1 MMDTVSATLAEIT
14 ATEEASLATFGQ
26 LVKAKTEEIDAL
38 TAAIEDKTQRIG
50 DLGVQIVGMKDVGAP
65 FVPLSSW

>member
-1 MMDTVSATLAEIT
+1 MIDTVSATLAEIT
-14 ATEEASLATFGQ
+14 ATEEASLATFDQ

-50 DLGVQIVGMKDVGAP
+50 DLGVQIIGMKEDLSDVEE
-65 FVPLSSW
+65 

>member
-14 ATEEASLATFGQ
+14 VTEEASLATFDQ

-38 TAAIEDKTQRIG
+38 TAVIEDKTQCIG
-50 DLGVQIVGMKDVGAP
+50 DSGVQIVGMKDDLRDVEE
-65 FVPLSSW
+65 

>member
-1 MMDTVSATLAEIT
+1 M
-14 ATEEASLATFGQ
+14 ATFDQ

>member
-14 ATEEASLATFGQ
+14 ATEEASLATFDQ
-26 LVKAKTEEIDAL
+26 LVKAKTEEIDPL

-65 FVPLSSW
+65 FVPL

>member
-14 ATEEASLATFGQ
+14 ATEQASLATFDQ
-26 LVKAKTEEIDAL
+26 LVKAKSDEIDAL
-38 TAAIEDKTQRIG
+38 SAAIEDKTQRIG